1 MNHRIK
7 IYIPAFTFNLF
18 NYAGVSKVLA
28 ANDSVLT
35 PPEAA

>member
-1 MNHRIK
+1 MNKLIK

-18 NYAGVSKVLA
+18 NFAGVNKVLA